1 MASEHVF
8 RLDVNASTYS
18 CLRAEAYVNGSSE
31 YIFHYGCGGIGR
43 VWTTRTTEVVDVY
56 TAALSDFYRRDL
68 GRMHGIRTVT
78 IAYVDEDTILETAVS
93 KRMYLNQRNN
103 TQCVEGIRRTS
114 SSPPGTSTTIQMA
127 TDCSWSQSPF
137 MSVLT
142 RTPTTCVVSPSPNV
156 TSKIGM
162 RRGASQ
168 RCDAKDEERA

>member
-1 MASEHVF
+1 MASERVF

-43 VWTTRTTEVVDVY
+43 VWTTRTTEVIDVY

-68 GRMHGIRTVT
+68 GLMHGIRTVT
-78 IAYVDEDTILETAVS
+78 IAYVDDDTILETAVS
-93 KRMYLNQRNN
+93 KRLYLNQRY
-103 TQCVEGIRRTS
+103 VELIS
-114 SSPPGTSTTIQMA
+114 ASPPSTSTTIRMD
-127 TDCSWSQSPF
+127 TDCSWSHSPS

-142 RTPTTCVVSPSPNV
+142 RTPTMCVVSQSPNI

-168 RCDAKDEERA
+168 RCDAKDDERA